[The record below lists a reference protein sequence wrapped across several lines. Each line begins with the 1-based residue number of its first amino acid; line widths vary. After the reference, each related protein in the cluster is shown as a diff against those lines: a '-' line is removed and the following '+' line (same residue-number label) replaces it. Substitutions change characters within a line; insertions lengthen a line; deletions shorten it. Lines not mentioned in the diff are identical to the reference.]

1 MKNIII
7 IVGTVLLGIA
17 IVAILTGAV
26 QTGISGLLTRTVADI
41 SAVNP

>member
-17 IVAILTGAV
+17 IVGILTGAV
-26 QTGISGLLTRTVADI
+26 QTGVSDLLTRTVADI
-41 SAVNP
+41 NAVN